1 MKKNE
6 NNENKEI
13 EKEQEENNTKADT
26 KVDTKADE
34 KKGRPKIPRLI
45 SEEPKFETF
54 KPLGTPRFELETL
67 KLTVEELESV
77 RLVDY
82 IGYAHEDA
90 AASMG
95 ISRRVF
101 WNILKS
107 ARQKISDALINGKM
121 LQIGGG
127 HYRLRNCGNTCGG
140 GRCSYRVRQCNW
152 KDRKDL

>member
-1 MKKNE
+1 MDAKP
-6 NNENKEI
+6 
-13 EKEQEENNTKADT
+13 
-26 KVDTKADE
+26 DE

-54 KPLGTPRFELETL
+54 KPLGTPRYDLETL
-67 KLTVEELESV
+67 KLTVEELESI

-127 HYRLRNCGNTCGG
+127 HYRLRNCGNTCSG

-152 KDRKDL
+152 KDRKDI